1 MNRSELPNELVDRG
15 IYWQFGGFTLVALG
29 STAVLAEFAG
39 SDSRAFLYFEIA
51 VAKLYW
57 AFVIPLTGL
66 FDGAR
71 KMFEKMSEFRAKRKQ
86 RWLDEGRRMER
97 EQMREEMAELGVALP
112 QEAIDYLEGK
122 SEDAGR

>member
-51 VAKLYW
+51 VTKLYW
-57 AFVIPLTGL
+57 AFVIPLAGL
-66 FDGAR
+66 FDGVAKCLR
-71 KMFEKMSEFRAKRKQ
+71 KCRSS
-86 RWLDEGRRMER
+86 GRNASKGGLMK
-97 EQMREEMAELGVALP
+97 VAVWSANKCVKKWPNSVLP
-112 QEAIDYLEGK
+112 CH
-122 SEDAGR
+122 RRP